1 MAKSYF
7 FIAASR
13 PFIVADDALIV
24 NHREVLIKF
33 PIDWQALLASHG
45 IENGFWT
52 AEMGG
57 EEADT
62 LAFEGT
68 SEQAE
73 ALACHFIANNA
84 SAVRVLPMDWTPETV
99 RPLGQIINFSWE
111 EEFIKL

>member
-7 FIAASR
+7 FVSAAR
-13 PFIVADDALIV
+13 PFVVADDALIV
-24 NHREVLIKF
+24 NHNEVLIKF
-33 PIDWQALLASHG
+33 PIDWQAVLAQFG
-45 IENGFWT
+45 ILSGFWT

-68 SEQAE
+68 PAQAE
-73 ALACHFIANNA
+73 ALARYFVANNA
-84 SAVRVLPMDWTPETV
+84 AAVRVLPMDWTPETV
-99 RPLGQIINFSWE
+99 RPLGQVIAFTWE